1 MASFLTESGV
11 NPEGVPF
18 VVIRPEVGQGWQL
31 SPQEAREF
39 ALVILGA
46 AEAAL
51 HDAAFVKWLQ
61 EGPLDLSMNQAAHV
75 LGSQRQYRA
84 DLDE

>member
-11 NPEGVPF
+11 NPEGKPF

-31 SPQEAREF
+31 SPAEAREF
-39 ALVILGA
+39 ALVILSA

-61 EGPLDLSMNQAAHV
+61 DGVLELNFEAAV
-75 LGSQRQYRA
+75 SILGAQRQYRA
-84 DLDE
+84 DLDD